1 MANHWRSGNAST
13 MHHSSL
19 DALNWPV
26 LGVSVLSWPWLGT
39 LWSYAPTLTGL
50 YMALSAA
57 FMLFQ
62 MSDKLG
68 LLERFKR
75 QPKPE
80 QKQ

>member
-1 MANHWRSGNAST
+1 MANHHRGNT
-13 MHHSSL
+13 MHNNPL

-50 YMALSAA
+50 YMALSAS

-62 MSDKLG
+62 MCDKLG
-68 LLERFKR
+68 WLDRFKR
-75 QPKPE
+75 RQKPN
-80 QKQ
+80 